1 MRRALLAGAV
11 AAILATAGCGQT
23 DANISREASAVLA
36 PQVSA
41 IRSAAVGENRTQ
53 AARELTSLR
62 ESVAELTRTGKL
74 SQDSARKILDAAA
87 EVEDNLDLIP
97 TRQAPP
103 PVRRQSPAKAPE
115 PTRPPPSPAAPATPP
130 PPPSPVG
137 QPSPVEKGGSGE
149 PGKDSGQDGGQQQ
162 QSPSDNDEQSSS
174 QSQGDTSALDGEA
187 GVAITGPTD

>member
-74 SQDSARKILDAAA
+74 SQDAARKILDAAA

-103 PVRRQSPAKAPE
+103 PVRRQAPAKAPE
-115 PTRPPPSPAAPATPP
+115 PTRPAVSPAAPATPP
-130 PPPSPVG
+130 PPSPAG

-149 PGKDSGQDGGQQQ
+149 PGQDSGQDGGQQQ
-162 QSPSDNDEQSSS
+162 QPPSDDDKQSSS
-174 QSQGDTSALDGEA
+174 QSQGDTSALDGET

>member
-11 AAILATAGCGQT
+11 AASLATAGCGQT

-115 PTRPPPSPAAPATPP
+115 PSRPPPSPAAPATP

-162 QSPSDNDEQSSS
+162 QSPSDDDEQSS